1 MAEFPIML
9 AAVLEAINDDDIEL
23 DLLDKYAFPNRIS
36 DAVVTHCH
44 FFDPFP
50 LVAITNYIQE
60 TVWRYPEDVFK
71 QNFQMSWNAYE
82 VF

>member
-23 DLLDKYAFPNRIS
+23 DLLNKYAFPNTIS
-36 DAVVTHCH
+36 DAVVIHCH
-44 FFDPFP
+44 LFDPFP

-60 TVWRYPEDVFK
+60 TVRYPEDVFK
-71 QNFQMSWNAYE
+71 QHFQMSRNA
-82 VF
+82 